1 MRGCRTVGR
10 LQRSNYTTSM
20 STPKLQFVTE
30 QHDDAS
36 SGNDFVLAHVSDLHL
51 TSLAG
56 IRLSELLDKRLSGY
70 LSWWLRRRHE
80 HRSEVLDALR
90 NDLLAGHPDHI
101 AVTGDLTHLGLPRE
115 FAEAAAWLERLGTPQ
130 NITLVP
136 GNHDAY
142 IAEPWSKTF
151 AQWSAYMAGDEGSS
165 VAQAETPFPSLRI
178 RRQIALI
185 GLSTAAPSAP
195 FLATGRLGEEQLRRL
210 ERMLE
215 QTAGSGL
222 FRIVLLHHPPARHT
236 VRWRKSLLGG
246 AALREVLNRHEVELI
261 LHGHGHFSA
270 ATYLDVPRQRNLAIG
285 VPTASAIGRNVERW
299 ASYHRYRI
307 RRSENGWRLVVS
319 VRSYS
324 LDRGCFVAADAQRL
338 RQALAA
344 SSA

>member
-1 MRGCRTVGR
+1 
-10 LQRSNYTTSM
+10 M
-20 STPKLQFVTE
+20 SAPELQFVTE
-30 QHDDAS
+30 RYDDAS
-36 SGNDFVLAHVSDLHL
+36 SADDFVLAHVSDLHL
-51 TSLAG
+51 TSLRG
-56 IRLSELLDKRLSGY
+56 IRIGELLDKRLSGY
-70 LSWWLRRRHE
+70 LSWQLRRRHE

-90 NDLLAGHPDHI
+90 NDLQAGHSDHI
-101 AVTGDLTHLGLPRE
+101 AVTGDLTHLGLPQE
-115 FAEAAAWLERLGTPQ
+115 FAEAAAWLDRLGTPH

-151 AQWSAYMAGDEGSS
+151 ALWSEYMAGDETGVP
-165 VAQAETPFPSLRI
+165 VAPEALFPSLRI

-195 FLATGRLGEEQLRRL
+195 FLATGRLGEEQLSRF

-236 VRWRKSLLGG
+236 VGWRKSLLDG
-246 AALREVLNRHEVELI
+246 AALRDVLSRHEVELI

-270 ATYLDVPRQRNLAIG
+270 ASYLDATRRRNLAIG
-285 VPTASAIGRNVERW
+285 VPTASAIVSNPERW

-307 RRSENGWRLVVS
+307 RRCEDRWQLRVS
-319 VRSYS
+319 VRTYA
-324 LDRGCFVAADAQRL
+324 LDEGCFVAEDAQRL
-338 RQALAA
+338 RRAFAA
-344 SSA
+344 SP